1 MCIGD
6 AQMRSTLEL
15 PEELIAEA
23 QLMTGIRTKREV
35 VATALAEMVQRLRVE
50 RLIARLGHID
60 LDLAQEDL
68 ERMRAEE

>member
-1 MCIGD
+1 
-6 AQMRSTLEL
+6 MRSTLEL